1 MNIKTCRP
9 LPKTGEDSARGVA
22 MYAAHTTSARS
33 RLPQD
38 LVEKAVQ
45 RLGLFAALSALAQPA
60 LYFGLRAVVP
70 EDVFGLSSTP
80 QAYIV
85 AMWLAAACGLVIFA
99 LAFGRKLRSALM
111 LDLGLVFEVVVAFL
125 IGFMQA
131 TRYPPDLLVHMG
143 FNGIPV
149 WLTVFALVVPA
160 STAKTATAAIASAL
174 MGPAS
179 LILAAQINNQP
190 GPTPYL
196 FIAVLLPALIACG
209 VAIILARF
217 IYNLGHDVS
226 KAQEMGSYK
235 LIELLGRGGMGEVWR
250 AQHRFLA
257 RPAAIKLIPAEALG
271 CKDSKET
278 AVLKRRFEREAQA
291 TAMLSSPHTI
301 HLYDFGLTADGA
313 FYYVMELLRGLD
325 LHTLVERYGPVPADR
340 AAHLLIQACS
350 SLEEAHRAGLVH
362 RDIKPANLYTCHY
375 GLEYDFLKVLDF
387 GIVKSKRD
395 PQLLTDDTIPE
406 STSGTPGFMAP
417 EIAMG
422 AKDVDGRA
430 DIYALGCVAYW
441 LVTGRLVFEEET
453 PMATLLAHAQKPPT
467 PPSRRTEMP
476 IPAAF
481 EDLII
486 ACLEKD
492 PNRRPQSAAGLAR
505 AISDSG
511 AHRPWTTERAERWWL
526 LHLPEASATP
536 PRAEPARAA
545 AS

>member
-1 MNIKTCRP
+1 
-9 LPKTGEDSARGVA
+9 
-22 MYAAHTTSARS
+22 
-33 RLPQD
+33 
-38 LVEKAVQ
+38 
-45 RLGLFAALSALAQPA
+45 
-60 LYFGLRAVVP
+60 
-70 EDVFGLSSTP
+70 
-80 QAYIV
+80 
-85 AMWLAAACGLVIFA
+85 
-99 LAFGRKLRSALM
+99 
-111 LDLGLVFEVVVAFL
+111 
-125 IGFMQA
+125 
-131 TRYPPDLLVHMG
+131 
-143 FNGIPV
+143 
-149 WLTVFALVVPA
+149 
-160 STAKTATAAIASAL
+160 
-174 MGPAS
+174 
-179 LILAAQINNQP
+179 
-190 GPTPYL
+190 
-196 FIAVLLPALIACG
+196 
-209 VAIILARF
+209 
-217 IYNLGHDVS
+217 
-226 KAQEMGSYK
+226 
-235 LIELLGRGGMGEVWR
+235 MGEVWR

-278 AVLKRRFEREAQA
+278 AVVKRRFEREAQA

-325 LHTLVERYGPVPADR
+325 LHTLIERYGPVPVDR
-340 AAHLLIQACS
+340 AAQWLIQACS

-362 RDIKPANLYTCHY
+362 RDIKPANLYICHY

-395 PQLLTDDTIPE
+395 PQVTSDTIAE

-453 PMATLLAHAQKPPT
+453 SMATLLAHAQKPPI
-467 PPSRRTEMP
+467 PPSRRTEIP

-481 EDLII
+481 EDLIM

-492 PNRRPQSAAGLAR
+492 PNRRPQTAADLAR
-505 AISDSG
+505 AVSESG
-511 AHRPWTTERAERWWL
+511 ADRSWTPERAEKWWL
-526 LHLPEASATP
+526 LHLPEASGP
-536 PRAEPARAA
+536 PLQVETARAA